1 VVIKGELPE
10 KLRTDAEMYAGC
22 VSGAMQMDDYLETI
36 QKAGFKNVQVHKQR
50 SIEIPAD
57 ILKMYL
63 NEMEIQDFRSNKT
76 GLFSI
81 TVSAYKKN

>member
-1 VVIKGELPE
+1 
-10 KLRTDAEMYAGC
+10 
-22 VSGAMQMDDYLETI
+22 MQLNDYLETI
-36 QKAGFKNVQVHKQR
+36 TDAGFRNMQIHKQR

-63 NEMEIQDFRSNKT
+63 NEMEMQDFRNNKI

-81 TVSAYKKN
+81 TVSAYK